1 MRKKP
6 TFAVRVNNLTT
17 CVEFYM
23 ERLGLLLEAHDPA
36 SDTAILVDGLG
47 MPVLFAG
54 SGASDLAPYM
64 GDVREVAA
72 PGATL
77 YFYEPDLDGRM
88 SALNKAGLVAVRVV
102 ERRWGERR
110 LVLRDP
116 DGYTVNLWTEMARTP
131 HETLE
136 LYMQAPHELQS
147 LLEELKEQELDLSMA
162 PGGWTVRQ
170 IAHHLAD
177 ADAMQLARIKVALA
191 EPGRVWVSNAYS
203 PQGWSDTVSYSRL
216 AVQPSAD
223 LFRAIRDY
231 VAALLQHLP
240 PDAWERY
247 TLNAH
252 GEKTTVG
259 RTIGLLA
266 THALEHMDDI
276 AEIRRVH
283 AV

>member
-6 TFAVRVNNLTT
+6 TFAVRVNNLTA
-17 CVEFYM
+17 CIEFYAG
-23 ERLGLLLEAHDPA
+23 RLGLLLEAHDPA
-36 SDTAILVDGLG
+36 SDTAVIVDGLG

-54 SGASDLAPYM
+54 PGAADLAPYM
-64 GDVREVAA
+64 GEVQEVAA

-77 YFYEPDLDGRM
+77 YFYEPDLDSRM
-88 SALNKAGLVAVRVV
+88 KALNKAGLDEMRVV

-116 DGYTVNLWTEMARTP
+116 DGYTVNLWTEVARTP

-136 LYMQAPHELQS
+136 LYMQAPQELQS
-147 LLEELKEQELDLSMA
+147 LLEGLTEQELDLLKA

-170 IAHHLAD
+170 IVHHLAD
-177 ADAMQLARIKVALA
+177 ADAIQLARIKVALA

-203 PQGWSDTVSYSRL
+203 PQGWSDSVGHSRL
-216 AVQPSAD
+216 AVQPSVD
-223 LFRAIRDY
+223 LFRAVREH
-231 VAALLQHLP
+231 VAELLRHLP

-247 TLNAH
+247 TLNAG

-266 THALEHMDDI
+266 AHALEHLDDI
-276 AEIRRVH
+276 AEIRRLH
-283 AV
+283 SR

>member
-6 TFAVRVNNLTT
+6 TFAVRVTGLAA
-17 CVEFYM
+17 CVEFYAG
-23 ERLGLLLEAHDPA
+23 RLGLLLEAHDPQG
-36 SDTAILVDGLG
+36 DTAVIVDGLG

-54 SGASDLAPYM
+54 PGAADLAPCM
-64 GDVREVAA
+64 GEVREVAA

-77 YFYEPDLDGRM
+77 YFYEADLDGRM
-88 SALNKAGLVAVRVV
+88 SALTNAGLPEVRVV

-110 LVLRDP
+110 LVLPDL
-116 DGYTVNLWTEMARTP
+116 DGYTVNLWTEVARTP

-136 LYMQAPHELQS
+136 LYMQAPSELQS
-147 LLEELKEQELDLSMA
+147 LLEGLKEQELDLSKV

-170 IAHHLAD
+170 IVHHLAD

-203 PQGWSDTVSYSRL
+203 PQGWSDVVGYSRP
-216 AVQPSAD
+216 AVQPSVD
-223 LFRAIRDY
+223 LFRANREH

-247 TLNAH
+247 TLNAY

-259 RTIGLLA
+259 RTISLLA
-266 THALEHMDDI
+266 THALEHIDDI
-276 AEIRRVH
+276 VEIRRVH
-283 AV
+283 GL